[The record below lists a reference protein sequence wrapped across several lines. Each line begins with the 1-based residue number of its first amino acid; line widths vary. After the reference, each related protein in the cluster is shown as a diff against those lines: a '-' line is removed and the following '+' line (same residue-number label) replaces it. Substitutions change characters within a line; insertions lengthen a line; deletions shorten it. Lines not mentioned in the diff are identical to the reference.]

1 MREMSGLSSGINNDL
16 EAIGVNFGDDGQL
29 SLDRNLIQQTAEEDD
44 SLTRF
49 DNVRKFANNIL
60 DKANSVALDPLQYTN
75 KKIVAYKNPN
85 GHNYASPYI
94 TSNYSGLM
102 FSSYC

>member
-1 MREMSGLSSGINNDL
+1 MGGLSSGFNNEL
-16 EAIGVNFGDDGQL
+16 EALGVNFGQDGQIT
-29 SLDRNLIQQTAEEDD
+29 LDKNLIQQTAEEDD

-49 DNVRKFANNIL
+49 DNVKKFANNIL
-60 DKANSVALDPLQYTN
+60 DKANSISLDPLQYTN

-85 GHNYASPYI
+85 AHNFASPYI
-94 TSNYSGLM
+94 TSNYSGMM